1 MAVVASVGGWLGQGQ
16 PRELTD
22 AIVRPGWLG
31 LLVFLGLA
39 VASYL
44 LFRSMNRQLKKVDF
58 VEEPIT
64 PPAPPTAP
72 PEQTPPD

>member
-1 MAVVASVGGWLGQGQ
+1 MPVVASVGGWLAEGQ

-31 LLVFLGLA
+31 LLVFLALA
-39 VASYL
+39 VASYF

-58 VEEPIT
+58 EEEPI
-64 PPAPPTAP
+64 APHRRRPS
-72 PEQTPPD
+72 QTPPD